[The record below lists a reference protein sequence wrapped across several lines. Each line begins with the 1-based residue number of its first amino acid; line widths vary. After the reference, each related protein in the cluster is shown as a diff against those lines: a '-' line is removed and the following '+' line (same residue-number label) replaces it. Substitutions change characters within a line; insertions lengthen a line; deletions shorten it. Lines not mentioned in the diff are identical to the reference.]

1 MKIDF
6 YKSALILLL
15 SILVYLLYRISRSM
29 EVNAENNKIG
39 RCKSIGNDLLLDTKT
54 GATYLIGSSEK
65 NSDEIVK

>member
-1 MKIDF
+1 
-6 YKSALILLL
+6 
-15 SILVYLLYRISRSM
+15 M

-39 RCKSIGNDLLLDTKT
+39 RFKSIGNDLLLDTKT